1 MVESQQV
8 SPRDMFRGSCK
19 RDEAVSS
26 QVHNGTVRVICATHR
41 NMPPSNFQKT
51 EISIAI
57 YLMLLV
63 RKE

>member
-1 MVESQQV
+1 MTG
-8 SPRDMFRGSCK
+8 DL
-19 RDEAVSS
+19 
-26 QVHNGTVRVICATHR
+26 R
-41 NMPPSNFQKT
+41 NTQEHAPSNFQKT